1 MKSVIILGFGGRGI
15 NYANICKSRKSNFK
29 VIGVCDISKVKL
41 DLAYSQYNVSK
52 EMLFSHTYELFSRG
66 KIADYIFIC
75 TQDKQHYLHTMRAL
89 ELGYDILLEKPISPD
104 LTECIDIE
112 KRAIELKRK
121 VVICHVL
128 RYTPFYMA
136 IKRTL
141 DNNILGD
148 IISIEMIENV
158 AYWHQAHSFVR
169 GSWRNSEIAGP
180 MILSKCCHDLDIAVW
195 LADSECVEI
204 SSQGKLHHFKKN
216 NAPQGATQM
225 CLEGCKAKSE
235 CPYDAE
241 KLYVDSF
248 KKLMPW
254 QKTVNSW
261 PYSVITDDGKATLGK
276 LKESIKDGPYGRC
289 VYMCDNDVVDY
300 QITQMKFN
308 NGINCN
314 LLMTAFSNE
323 CNREI
328 RIRGSRGELTGN
340 INANNIFIQTYGR
353 KRKKLR
359 IKSVAGGHG
368 GGDYGLIKSLY
379 RDAISTDIT
388 TSIMSHT
395 MALASEHSR
404 LNNGL
409 SVSISK
415 FKDKHIK

>member
-1 MKSVIILGFGGRGI
+1 MKSVIVLGFGGRGI
-15 NYANICKSRKSNFK
+15 NYTNICNSSKNKFK
-29 VIGVCDISKVKL
+29 VIGVCDTSEAKL
-41 DLAYSQYNVSK
+41 NLAQSEYNIAK
-52 EMLFSHTYELFSRG
+52 EMLFSNTDELFNRG

-75 TQDKQHYLHTMRAL
+75 TQDKQHYAHTIAAL
-89 ELGYDILLEKPISPD
+89 ELGYDILLEKPISPN
-104 LTECIDIE
+104 LAECIDIE
-112 KRAIELKRK
+112 RRAIEHNRK

-136 IKRTL
+136 IKRAL
-141 DNNILGD
+141 ESNILGE

-169 GSWRNSEIAGP
+169 GNWRNSEVAGP

-195 LADSECVEI
+195 LADSDCINI
-204 SSQGKLHHFKKN
+204 SSQGDLYHFNKN
-216 NAPQGATQM
+216 NAPKGATKM
-225 CLEGCKAKSE
+225 CMDGCKAKEE

-254 QKTVNSW
+254 RRVVNSW

-276 LKESIKDGPYGRC
+276 LKESIKNGPYGRC

-300 QITQMKFN
+300 QITQMRFN

-314 LLMTAFSNE
+314 LIMTAFSNE

-328 RIRGSRGELTGN
+328 RIRGSLGELTGN
-340 INANNIFIQTYGR
+340 MNKNYIAVQPYGGKR
-353 KRKKLR
+353 KRLK
-359 IKSVAGGHG
+359 INTVAGGHG
-368 GGDYGLIKSLY
+368 GGDYGLIESLNSD
-379 RDAISTDIT
+379 RINTDIT

-404 LNNGL
+404 LNDGVN
-409 SVSISK
+409 VSIGEFREK
-415 FKDKHIK
+415 YIK